1 MITLIRWEA
10 NWPIVAKEFTADPD
24 EAQKGR
30 ISWLEG
36 IKEDINSGVIKM
48 WGVSAAGARGF
59 MVFEGD
65 EKELFGLLQKTLP
78 RIKYKVE
85 PMISIDDVLATV
97 KAMQQ

>member
-1 MITLIRWEA
+1 
-10 NWPIVAKEFTADPD
+10 
-24 EAQKGR
+24 
-30 ISWLEG
+30 
-36 IKEDINSGVIKM
+36 M
-48 WGVSAAGARGF
+48 WGVSAAGARGY

-97 KAMQQ
+97 KTIQQ